1 MKDSKSNIETQ
12 IKTMLNKVL
21 DDSKEE
27 CDENFQFS
35 DEEETEDDNLSHKI
49 FNQSTVNGNIDFNV
63 GLMNNSNCLNKN
75 DFVNY
80 ENNNFI
86 RKDVKKSLTI
96 NNQNSISQNNFYIP
110 INNRNYFQ
118 TQIIHKPFYLNNN
131 FFSNNT
137 QFIFPNYV
145 NHQQI
150 ENPNNI
156 ISQNEIINN
165 STIHNNLRTEKKKKT
180 YEMKP
185 NTLLKSQTLNKK
197 FGSVTLPR
205 DMNVKIEMLL
215 FEIKKLISKANKI
228 DYLIYSKLQGN
239 FINIIKDHKGSRI
252 FQNYLKNTHSDILH
266 QILMEILPYLKDLI
280 IDPYANYFC
289 RRFFTY
295 LNQKDRN
302 EYLNSIKDSLVELSC
317 NIIGTYP
324 IQGIIEFI
332 GSKTE
337 KQLVINSI
345 KNYIYKLAFD
355 PYGSHVIEKIISCF
369 EEDLSYFIYDFII
382 NNFINLAYNSNGIC
396 LVKKMIIFIHKQKYH
411 QQIKK
416 IIQENSFNLIKHPY
430 GNYVFQVLINNW
442 NEKEV
447 FEIFNLFKNQLST
460 LSLEKYASNVMERW
474 IEKSEFILSY
484 YIKEIINKGTIS
496 EIMKSNFGNYV
507 IQKALKIALGENKII
522 LVNEVNNNIY
532 KLNDKKLI
540 EKWKKIIL
548 SLLN

>member
-1 MKDSKSNIETQ
+1 
-12 IKTMLNKVL
+12 
-21 DDSKEE
+21 
-27 CDENFQFS
+27 
-35 DEEETEDDNLSHKI
+35 
-49 FNQSTVNGNIDFNV
+49 
-63 GLMNNSNCLNKN
+63 
-75 DFVNY
+75 
-80 ENNNFI
+80 
-86 RKDVKKSLTI
+86 
-96 NNQNSISQNNFYIP
+96 
-110 INNRNYFQ
+110 
-118 TQIIHKPFYLNNN
+118 
-131 FFSNNT
+131 
-137 QFIFPNYV
+137 
-145 NHQQI
+145 
-150 ENPNNI
+150 
-156 ISQNEIINN
+156 
-165 STIHNNLRTEKKKKT
+165 
-180 YEMKP
+180 
-185 NTLLKSQTLNKK
+185 
-197 FGSVTLPR
+197 
-205 DMNVKIEMLL
+205 
-215 FEIKKLISKANKI
+215 
-228 DYLIYSKLQGN
+228 
-239 FINIIKDHKGSRI
+239 
-252 FQNYLKNTHSDILH
+252 
-266 QILMEILPYLKDLI
+266 MEILPYLKDLI

>member
-1 MKDSKSNIETQ
+1 
-12 IKTMLNKVL
+12 
-21 DDSKEE
+21 
-27 CDENFQFS
+27 
-35 DEEETEDDNLSHKI
+35 
-49 FNQSTVNGNIDFNV
+49 
-63 GLMNNSNCLNKN
+63 MNNSNCLNKN

-165 STIHNNLRTEKKKKT
+165 STINNNLRTEKKKKT

-185 NTLLKSQTLNKK
+185 NTLLKSQILNKK

-382 NNFINLAYNSNGIC
+382 NNFLDLSYNQNGIC
-396 LVKKMIIFIHKQKYH
+396 IIKKFVSFIHKVKYH
-411 QQIKK
+411 EKIKK
-416 IIQENSFNLIKHPY
+416 IIEENSINLIKHVY
-430 GNYVFQVLINNW
+430 GNYVFQVLIS
-442 NEKEV
+442 
-447 FEIFNLFKNQLST
+447 NL
-460 LSLEKYASNVMERW
+460 
-474 IEKSEFILSY
+474 
-484 YIKEIINKGTIS
+484 
-496 EIMKSNFGNYV
+496 
-507 IQKALKIALGENKII
+507 
-522 LVNEVNNNIY
+522 
-532 KLNDKKLI
+532 
-540 EKWKKIIL
+540 
-548 SLLN
+548 